1 MLLSIDENGLFRIK
15 SDEVMT
21 PDLLSEIITT
31 NKRITTERYSE
42 LGKAYKNKYKI
53 FELPAK
59 PCYKP
64 DNRIAVNFAKYIVDV
79 FNGFFIGNP
88 IKVETLDDTVKAYV
102 ETLEAYNTQ
111 DDLNS
116 ELSKASSIYG
126 KAYELYYVDN
136 SANICVAVSSPT
148 NSVMVYDDGIVPK
161 PKYFVR
167 YYKGADN
174 IERGS
179 FSDDTSVYYFEN
191 NGTLK
196 IDWEGGKTHG
206 FQYVPANE
214 MCDNDER
221 QGIFESEMPMIDA
234 YNKAI
239 SEKANDVDAFADAY
253 LKVLGPRLDDEE
265 TRTLRQDRII
275 NIETDN
281 LSGVDVDFMQKPSAD
296 ATQENLIN
304 RLERLIFNISMVANI
319 SDENFATSSGIAL
332 RYKLKAM
339 SDLANTKKRKFEKL
353 LNNRYKVIF
362 SNPISGMSPDSWVT
376 LRYIFNFNYPA
387 NLAEEVDI
395 AAKMQGITSKRTS
408 LSVISAIDNVDDEL
422 AQIDNENDETEYN
435 TDYAVN
441 RTVDDELLGTA
452 DEATK

>member
-1 MLLSIDENGLFRIK
+1 MLITIDENGLFRVK

-21 PDLLSEIITT
+21 ADLLSEIIQS
-31 NKRITTERYSE
+31 NKSITTERYSE
-42 LGKAYKNKYKI
+42 LGDAYKNKYKI
-53 FELPAK
+53 FTLPAK

-88 IKVETLDDTVKAYV
+88 IKFETLDDTVKAYV
-102 ETLEAYNTQ
+102 ETLEAYNIQ

-116 ELSKASSIYG
+116 ELSKTSSIYG
-126 KAYELYYVDN
+126 KAYELYYVDD

-161 PKYFVR
+161 PKYFIR

-179 FSDDTSVYYFEN
+179 FSDSTSVYYFEN

-196 IDWEGGKTHG
+196 IDWEGGRTHG
-206 FQYVPANE
+206 FKYVPANE

-221 QGIFESEMPMIDA
+221 QGVFESEMPMIDA

-253 LKVLGPRLDDEE
+253 LKVLGPRLEEEE
-265 TRTLRQDRII
+265 TRTIRQDRII

-296 ATQENLIN
+296 TTQENLIN

-395 AAKMQGITSKRTS
+395 ASKMQGITSKRTS

-422 AQIDNENDETEYN
+422 AQIDEENDETEYN

-452 DEATK
+452 DRTTE

>member
-1 MLLSIDENGLFRIK
+1 M
-15 SDEVMT
+15 
-21 PDLLSEIITT
+21 
-31 NKRITTERYSE
+31 
-42 LGKAYKNKYKI
+42 
-53 FELPAK
+53 
-59 PCYKP
+59 
-64 DNRIAVNFAKYIVDV
+64 
-79 FNGFFIGNP
+79 
-88 IKVETLDDTVKAYV
+88 
-102 ETLEAYNTQ
+102 ETLEAYNIQ

-116 ELSKASSIYG
+116 ELSKTSSIYG
-126 KAYELYYVDN
+126 KAYELYYVDE

-179 FSDDTSVYYFEN
+179 FSDNTSVYYFEN

-196 IDWEGGKTHG
+196 IDWEGGRTHG
-206 FQYVPANE
+206 FKYVPANE

-253 LKVLGPRLDDEE
+253 LKVLGPRLEEEE
-265 TRTLRQDRII
+265 TRTIRQDRII

-296 ATQENLIN
+296 TTQENLIN

-332 RYKLKAM
+332 LWKEEEINDSL
-339 SDLANTKKRKFEKL
+339 LPKRK
-353 LNNRYKVIF
+353 NYKR
-362 SNPISGMSPDSWVT
+362 G
-376 LRYIFNFNYPA
+376 
-387 NLAEEVDI
+387 
-395 AAKMQGITSKRTS
+395 KRT
-408 LSVISAIDNVDDEL
+408 EC
-422 AQIDNENDETEYN
+422 
-435 TDYAVN
+435 
-441 RTVDDELLGTA
+441 
-452 DEATK
+452 

>member
-1 MLLSIDENGLFRIK
+1 MLITIDDNGLFRMK
-15 SDEVMT
+15 SNEIMT
-21 PDLLSEIITT
+21 EDLLSEIITT
-31 NKRITTERYSE
+31 NKRITAERYAD
-42 LGKAYKNKYKI
+42 LGDAYKNKYKI
-53 FELPAK
+53 FTLPPK
-59 PCYKP
+59 PYYKP

-102 ETLEAYNTQ
+102 EALEAYNIQ

-116 ELSKASSIYG
+116 ELSKTSSIYG
-126 KAYELYYVDN
+126 KAYELYYVDD
-136 SANICVAVSSPT
+136 SAKICVAVSSPT

-161 PKYFVR
+161 PKYFIR

-179 FSDDTSVYYFEN
+179 FSDDISVYYFEN

-196 IDWEGGKTHG
+196 IDWEGGRTHG
-206 FQYVPANE
+206 FKYVPANE

-253 LKVLGPRLDDEE
+253 LKVLGPRLEEEE
-265 TRTLRQDRII
+265 TRTIRQDRII

-296 ATQENLIN
+296 TTQENLIN
-304 RLERLIFNISMVANI
+304 RLERLIFNLSMVANI

-353 LNNRYKVIF
+353 LTNRYKVIF
-362 SNPISGMSPDSWVT
+362 SNPISGMSPKSWVT

-395 AAKMQGITSKRTS
+395 ASKMQGITSKRTS

-422 AQIDNENDETEYN
+422 AQIDDENNKTEYN

-441 RTVDDELLGTA
+441 RTVDDELLGKS
-452 DEATK
+452 DETTE

>member
-1 MLLSIDENGLFRIK
+1 MLITIDDNGLFRMK
-15 SDEVMT
+15 SDEIMT
-21 PDLLSEIITT
+21 PDLLSEIIQT
-31 NKRITTERYSE
+31 NKRITAERYSE
-42 LGKAYKNKYKI
+42 LGDAYKNKYKI
-53 FELPAK
+53 FTLPAK
-59 PCYKP
+59 PYYKP

-102 ETLEAYNTQ
+102 ETLEAYNIQ

-116 ELSKASSIYG
+116 ELSKTSSIYG
-126 KAYELYYVDN
+126 KAYELYYVDD

-148 NSVMVYDDGIVPK
+148 NSVMVYDDGIVPR
-161 PKYFVR
+161 PKYFIR

-179 FSDDTSVYYFEN
+179 FSDNTSVYYFED

-196 IDWEGGKTHG
+196 IDWEGSRTHG
-206 FQYVPANE
+206 FKYVPANE

-221 QGIFESEMPMIDA
+221 QGVFESEMPMIDA

-253 LKVLGPRLDDEE
+253 LKVLGPRLEEEE
-265 TRTLRQDRII
+265 TRTIRQDRII

-296 ATQENLIN
+296 TTQENLIN

-395 AAKMQGITSKRTS
+395 AAKMQGITSKKTS

-422 AQIDNENDETEYN
+422 AQIDEENDETEYN

-452 DEATK
+452 DKATE

>member
-1 MLLSIDENGLFRIK
+1 MLITIDDNGLFRMK

-21 PDLLSEIITT
+21 PDLLSEIIQT
-31 NKRITTERYSE
+31 NKSITAERYSE
-42 LGKAYKNKYKI
+42 LGDAYKNKYKI
-53 FELPAK
+53 FTLPAK
-59 PCYKP
+59 PYYKP

-102 ETLEAYNTQ
+102 ETLEAYNIQ

-116 ELSKASSIYG
+116 ELSKTSSIYG
-126 KAYELYYVDN
+126 KAYELYYVDD

-179 FSDDTSVYYFEN
+179 FSDSTSVYYFEN

-196 IDWEGGKTHG
+196 IDWEGGRTHG
-206 FQYVPANE
+206 FKYVPANE

-221 QGIFESEMPMIDA
+221 QGLFESEMPMIDA

-253 LKVLGPRLDDEE
+253 LKVLGPRLEEEE
-265 TRTLRQDRII
+265 TRTIRQDRII

-296 ATQENLIN
+296 TTQENLIN

-395 AAKMQGITSKRTS
+395 ASKMQGITSKRTS

-422 AQIDNENDETEYN
+422 AQIDEENDETEYN

-452 DEATK
+452 DKTTE

>member
-1 MLLSIDENGLFRIK
+1 
-15 SDEVMT
+15 
-21 PDLLSEIITT
+21 
-31 NKRITTERYSE
+31 
-42 LGKAYKNKYKI
+42 
-53 FELPAK
+53 
-59 PCYKP
+59 
-64 DNRIAVNFAKYIVDV
+64 
-79 FNGFFIGNP
+79 
-88 IKVETLDDTVKAYV
+88 
-102 ETLEAYNTQ
+102 
-111 DDLNS
+111 
-116 ELSKASSIYG
+116 
-126 KAYELYYVDN
+126 
-136 SANICVAVSSPT
+136 
-148 NSVMVYDDGIVPK
+148 
-161 PKYFVR
+161 
-167 YYKGADN
+167 
-174 IERGS
+174 
-179 FSDDTSVYYFEN
+179 
-191 NGTLK
+191 
-196 IDWEGGKTHG
+196 
-206 FQYVPANE
+206 
-214 MCDNDER
+214 
-221 QGIFESEMPMIDA
+221 MIDA

-253 LKVLGPRLDDEE
+253 LKVLGPRLEEEE
-265 TRTLRQDRII
+265 TRTIRQDRII

-296 ATQENLIN
+296 TTQENLIN

-395 AAKMQGITSKRTS
+395 ASKMQGVTSKRTS

-422 AQIDNENDETEYN
+422 AQIDEENDETEYN

-452 DEATK
+452 DKTAE